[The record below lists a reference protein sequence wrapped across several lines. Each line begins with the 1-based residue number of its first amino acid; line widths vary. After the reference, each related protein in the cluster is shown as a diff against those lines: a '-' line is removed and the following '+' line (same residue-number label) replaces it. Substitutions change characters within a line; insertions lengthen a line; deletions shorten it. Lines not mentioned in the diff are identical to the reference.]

1 MSGTAVAGGNSIL
14 SVSRLTKFF
23 PVHGGLLRRVVG
35 QVQAVTDVTFSV
47 NAGETLGIVGESGC
61 GKSTL
66 GRTIVRLYE
75 PTSGAIHF
83 DGQDFTSLGKQAL
96 KLARRNVQMIF
107 QDPYASLNPR
117 MPVREILGEPF
128 KLHHMGT
135 SKERN
140 EKVAALL
147 ETVGMRPEAM
157 YRYPHEFSGGQQQR
171 LGIARAIALNPKLVI
186 CDEAVSAL
194 DVSIQS
200 QILNLLVDLQQR
212 LGLTFIFISHDLSVV
227 KFISDRVAVMYLGK
241 IVELADRDLIYEK
254 PAHPYT
260 RALLASVPVP
270 NPRKRRA
277 SVPLE
282 GDVPS
287 PANPPAGCRFHTR
300 CPFVQDICR
309 SRQPEL
315 EAVPDSPLHFAAC
328 HFAGNI

>member
-1 MSGTAVAGGNSIL
+1 MSGIASAGSKNIL

-23 PVHGGLLRRVVG
+23 PIHGGLLRRVVG

-75 PTSGAIHF
+75 PTSGEIHF
-83 DGQDFTSLGKQAL
+83 NGQDFTSLGKQEL
-96 KLARRNVQMIF
+96 KQARRNVQMIF

-135 SKERN
+135 RRERV

-171 LGIARAIALNPKLVI
+171 LGIARSIALNPKLVI

-241 IVELADRDLIYEK
+241 IVELAHRESPGARVQLIPIY
-254 PAHPYT
+254 
-260 RALLASVPVP
+260 
-270 NPRKRRA
+270 
-277 SVPLE
+277 
-282 GDVPS
+282 
-287 PANPPAGCRFHTR
+287 
-300 CPFVQDICR
+300 Q
-309 SRQPEL
+309 
-315 EAVPDSPLHFAAC
+315 
-328 HFAGNI
+328 